1 MSVAGGAIRGHV
13 VPAPSTRSRSPPR
26 GPRSRLVRTMPPVIA
41 TGFTAVLLAT
51 GAGVLAIVVVGI
63 AIVAS
68 LGGEDRGKLAE
79 LARHPLRTIF
89 AEDQPD
95 DDED

>member
-1 MSVAGGAIRGHV
+1 MGPARRSTVHPA
-13 VPAPSTRSRSPPR
+13 VPT
-26 GPRSRLVRTMPPVIA
+26 LIA
-41 TGFTAVLLAT
+41 TGWIAVLLAT
-51 GAGVLAIVVVGI
+51 GAGVFAIFVLGI

-68 LGGEDRGKLAE
+68 LGGDDRGKLKE

-95 DDED
+95 DDDAP